1 MASSTKGSATVAVAM
16 SGGVDSSVTAALLAE
31 RGFDVIGL
39 TMRLFC
45 YSEQRQSA
53 KSCCNIQAIADARG
67 VCEQL
72 GVPHYVIDCE
82 SEFGRNV
89 ISRFVA
95 SYLAGQTPNPCV
107 DCNSFIKF
115 DFLLRKAVS
124 LGADYLAT
132 GHYVRLGE
140 RAGLPCLQRGVD
152 NAKDQSYFLWGIARG
167 ALDMLQFPLGT
178 FSKPQVREL
187 AGKYGLAAREK
198 AESQEV
204 CFVENDSVESF
215 IRAYTGAP
223 EGSGQGPENTRP
235 GPVLDSRGREVGR
248 HGGSAFYTIGQRKG
262 LGVALGR
269 PVYVTRIDTQRNVIV
284 VGDGQELNSDWLTA
298 GELNMLAD
306 VPDDRFSSSVQIRY
320 RGRPVMAEVERT
332 GESTVRVEMEQP
344 QRSVARGQSVVFYD
358 GELVLGGAVISDCG

>member
-1 MASSTKGSATVAVAM
+1 MNSVENANATVAVAM
-16 SGGVDSSVTAALLAE
+16 SGGVDSSVAAALLVE
-31 RGFDVIGL
+31 RGFNVIGL

-45 YSEQRQSA
+45 YSETQQSP
-53 KSCCNIQAIADARG
+53 KSCCNTQAIADARS

-82 SEFGRNV
+82 QEFERDV

-140 RAGLPCLQRGVD
+140 RGGDACLLRGVD
-152 NAKDQSYFLWGIARG
+152 SRKDQSYFLWGIARG
-167 ALDMLQFPLGT
+167 ALDKLLFPLGDY
-178 FSKPQVREL
+178 SKPDVREL
-187 AGKYGLAAREK
+187 AGKYAMAAREK
-198 AESQEV
+198 AESQEI
-204 CFVENDSVESF
+204 CFVENDSVEQF
-215 IRAYTGAP
+215 IRSYTESRESGERIP
-223 EGSGQGPENTRP
+223 ESTKSGTVFDTE
-235 GPVLDSRGREVGR
+235 GREVGR
-248 HGGSAFYTIGQRKG
+248 HRGSAFYTIGQRKG

-269 PVYVTRIDTQRNVIV
+269 PVYVTRIDTERNVIV
-284 VGDGQELNSDWLTA
+284 VGDGQELNSGWLTA
-298 GELNMLAD
+298 GEVNILAD
-306 VPDDRFSSSVQIRY
+306 IPKDRFRCYIQIRY
-320 RGRPVMAEVERT
+320 NHRPVMAEVVWT
-332 GESTVRVEMEQP
+332 GSKAVRIEMEQP
-344 QRSVARGQSVVFYD
+344 QRSVTKGQSVVFYD